1 MASPTDM
8 GLTTR
13 NLQSQLTTTGQPFI
27 YEIRDERGRP
37 FRHCGSL
44 RDVELVIG
52 HYPSSTYHKVYLSKP
67 PETVDVS
74 YTSMEQEK
82 QLPESNLTPFDAL

>member
-1 MASPTDM
+1 MDSPTDM

-13 NLQSQLTTTGQPFI
+13 NLQSQLVTTGTPFV
-27 YEIRDERGRP
+27 YEIRDARGKP
-37 FRHCGSL
+37 FRHCGSP
-44 RDVELVIG
+44 RDVELVLEQ
-52 HYPSSTYHKVYLSKP
+52 YPSSTYHKVYLSKP

-82 QLPESNLTPFDAL
+82 QLPACQLEELNI

>member
-1 MASPTDM
+1 M

-13 NLQSQLTTTGQPFI
+13 NLQSQIVTTEDRFI
-27 YEIRDERGRP
+27 YEIRDKRGKP
-37 FRHCGSL
+37 FRHCGSV
-44 RDVELVIG
+44 RDVELVLQ

-74 YTSMEQEK
+74 HTNMGEEKSLPEQ
-82 QLPESNLTPFDAL
+82 QILPESQLQPLDL